1 MFTRFMPLA
10 VLAVGLSTS
19 AAQATT
25 YYTDFTAWNG
35 VATGLSHYEDF
46 STPLASAQVLA
57 INGDLTSTANSDP
70 AAGTTFSYQRVNG
83 GVFQQAWGA
92 AVGSN
97 RYDSFTWV
105 FADPITG
112 FFVTLDDFEV
122 GFGMSF
128 DEGTGNESFDVS
140 NYTGGSGGFGVVFD
154 QAISS
159 VTFSTTWGYDLSDM
173 DDLHYKTASSVSTVP
188 VPAGLPLLVSGLGGL
203 GLMGWRR
210 KRAAAA

>member
-10 VLAVGLSTS
+10 VLAVGLSTG
-19 AAQATT
+19 AAQAAT
-25 YYTDFTAWNG
+25 YYTEFTAWNAD
-35 VATGLSHYEDF
+35 ATGVPHYEDF

-70 AAGTTFSYQRVNG
+70 AAGSTFSYQRVNG
-83 GVFQQAWGA
+83 GEFQQAWGA
-92 AVGSN
+92 GAGN

-105 FADPITG
+105 FAEPITG
-112 FFVTLDDFEV
+112 FFVTLIDFEV
-122 GFGMSF
+122 VFSMAF

-140 NYTGGSGGFGVVFD
+140 NYTGGSGGFGVIFD

-159 VTFSTTWGYDLSDM
+159 VTFSTTWGYDISAM
-173 DDLHYKTASSVSTVP
+173 NDLYYKTASSVSTVP